1 MVLRSLIGRNGTRSA
16 PLVGVAIVTGSCCNP
31 HMPPFD
37 AEAKRVVAQAVAES
51 GVSAEVREVPATRAF
66 FGVGVPRR
74 VLAEVLRLMNEEGK
88 VGLPA
93 VLVSGEVVSYG
104 VPTVESVRAALERA
118 AGPRPETE
126 TGPAAAAPR
135 TAKE

>member
-1 MVLRSLIGRNGTRSA
+1 MVLTSRIGRSDAPSA
-16 PLVGVAIVTGSCCNP
+16 PRVGVAIVTGSCCNP

-51 GVSAEVREVPATRAF
+51 GVSAEVREVPATKAF
-66 FGVGVPRR
+66 FGVGVPRH
-74 VLAEVLRLMNEEGK
+74 VLAEVIRLMNEEGK

-93 VLVSGEVVSYG
+93 VFINGEVISYG
-104 VPTVESVRAALERA
+104 IPTVECVRAALERA
-118 AGPRPETE
+118 VGQRPETQ
-126 TGPAAAAPR
+126 TGLASAAPS